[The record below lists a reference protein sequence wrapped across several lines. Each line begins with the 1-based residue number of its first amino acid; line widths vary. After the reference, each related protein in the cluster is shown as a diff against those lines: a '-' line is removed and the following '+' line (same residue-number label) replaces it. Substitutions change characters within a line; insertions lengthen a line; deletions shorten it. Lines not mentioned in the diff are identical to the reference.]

1 MPPLDTL
8 IAFFLATAIFAYMP
22 GPGMLYAS
30 AQTLAKGTRAGLM
43 ATLGL
48 HVGGYAHVIAA
59 ALGLALLFELVP
71 PLYITLKLLGAG
83 YLIWLGVQM
92 LRTRKARITSDPS
105 QTRDPTRAFRQSI
118 TVEVLNPK
126 TALFFMAF
134 LPQFSDPSAVLP
146 IWAQLLILGAIVN
159 IMFSSGD
166 LICVLLASR
175 VSRLVTQ
182 SNRTTARIKALAG
195 SILIGLGLA
204 VAIDR

>member
-48 HVGGYAHVIAA
+48 HIGGYVHVIAA

-92 LRTRKARITSDPS
+92 LRNRKTRIASGPTP
-105 QTRDPTRAFRQSI
+105 TREPARAFRQSI
-118 TVEVLNPK
+118 AVEVLNPK

-134 LPQFSDPSAVLP
+134 LPQFSDPSAALP
-146 IWAQLLILGAIVN
+146 IWAQLLILGSIVN

-182 SNRTTARIKALAG
+182 SSRATERVKALAG